1 MSRQL
6 QRLGKPL
13 EVADVTIDFL
23 KDVSAVLGVVLSA
36 ASVAALVSKRV
47 RAALAQL
54 IGHYSHTTETTASI
68 NELKSMFQQHLEE
81 DKKFKE
87 QAQEINDILISFVTT
102 QCRDTIKN
110 IFYKYN
116 DEKVLPLYEKK
127 TLMNISELYIGKLHK
142 NSYASMLLKEMEK
155 WEVDCSAQVGD
166 E

>member
-1 MSRQL
+1 MT
-6 QRLGKPL
+6 
-13 EVADVTIDFL
+13 VDFL
-23 KDVSAVLGVVLSA
+23 KDVSAVLGVVLST
-36 ASVAALVSKRV
+36 ASVAAIVSKRV
-47 RAALAQL
+47 RVVLAHL
-54 IGHYSHTTETTASI
+54 IGHYSHTSETTASI
-68 NELKSMFQQHLEE
+68 NELKSMFRQHLDE
-81 DKKFKE
+81 DKAFKK
-87 QAQEINDILISFVTT
+87 QAQDINDILVSFVTT

-155 WEVDCSAQVGD
+155 WDVDCSAQVGD